1 MVAKEADEGS
11 GTIKSMSPAAV
22 SEKRRLPDGMS
33 QACRFSLC
41 AVNRTVPDELKASRV
56 KSAGNG
62 IRLTRAFLATLQMSI
77 KNSLGGLYV
86 SKANS
91 LPSPAA
97 RRRPEEGPAKDVVCR
112 RPGKV

>member
-33 QACRFSLC
+33 QACRFSFC

-62 IRLTRAFLATLQMSI
+62 IRMTRAFLATLQLSI
-77 KNSLGGLYV
+77 KNQFGGLYV
-86 SKANS
+86 SKVLGRTS
-91 LPSPAA
+91 QVA
-97 RRRPEEGPAKDVVCR
+97 RMLS
-112 RPGKV
+112 